1 MKNYFCDINCYA
13 SCLPHSILHDEYQI
27 TAKQMQILSISKNHD
42 LWNEAL

>member
-1 MKNYFCDINCYA
+1 MKNFCDKDCYT
-13 SCLPHSILHDEYQI
+13 SCLPYSVLRDEYQI